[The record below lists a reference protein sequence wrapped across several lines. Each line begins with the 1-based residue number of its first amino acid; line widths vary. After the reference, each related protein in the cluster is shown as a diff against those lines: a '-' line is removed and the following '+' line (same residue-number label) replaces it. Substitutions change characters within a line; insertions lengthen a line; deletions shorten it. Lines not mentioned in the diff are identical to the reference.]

1 MDLKETTDKVIKY
14 KLKYSAQE
22 LEDKLD
28 KVDQEYSLEEKEKL
42 NGLKNYDDSQIKSDV
57 NTLTENKLD
66 KNQGTEN
73 SGKVL
78 GTNANGEVIPLNG
91 YGFEYDEETKML
103 KYGTDPTSNLNQ
115 GISLDDTL
123 SKRGYAA
130 DAGAVGKL
138 KEDLSDMLSGSETSA
153 IAHYDETFS
162 GQIAGN
168 VYKSGTIAIPK
179 GNTIKSVRFYS
190 RSATPSTQ
198 GYMYMLDSED
208 TIVDKI
214 EITPSQAGW
223 NELAIGKSYSVDVYI
238 ALSGETVG
246 LSYSNTSKTNYYSNG
261 LFEAQSSER
270 TKGVGETISFAHN
283 VEGRYY
289 EFGFEITYGYDGIN
303 NQFNDVNNRIDEK
316 EDASIINPSN
326 YIMPLVVKTEG
337 SYTLIGRWFDHM
349 LDTDR
354 FKNCCNCGGQ
364 SIMFKVKGATTITA
378 NFGQVSRYPDNPNY
392 LMENEPYMAYSVD
405 GSSFIRVQ
413 LDTTD
418 GNTII
423 VPDTNEHF
431 VWIVIDGMDMVTK
444 NGTNRDSGWI
454 GVYIKSIT
462 TNGTMYAV
470 EPKNKQILFVGDSM
484 VEGINTLGTDSKAPS
499 NSAVNEF
506 SFKTAQR
513 LNAIPL
519 LNGYGGTTTWS
530 GVNWVRYSFG
540 TTDTNVTTME
550 PDLIVIEYG
559 HNDNTL
565 INNGTYTVAQFI
577 AKYEELISILRGMY
591 TGTPIFC
598 VVPFHQYLVEA
609 VTEVVESTDC
619 CYLIETADY
628 DATYSD
634 GTHPNASGATA
645 IAEKMSAD
653 IINVM
658 GKEYFI

>member
-499 NSAVNEF
+499 NSA
-506 SFKTAQR
+506 
-513 LNAIPL
+513 
-519 LNGYGGTTTWS
+519 
-530 GVNWVRYSFG
+530 
-540 TTDTNVTTME
+540 
-550 PDLIVIEYG
+550 
-559 HNDNTL
+559 
-565 INNGTYTVAQFI
+565 
-577 AKYEELISILRGMY
+577 
-591 TGTPIFC
+591 
-598 VVPFHQYLVEA
+598 
-609 VTEVVESTDC
+609 C
-619 CYLIETADY
+619 C
-628 DATYSD
+628 
-634 GTHPNASGATA
+634 
-645 IAEKMSAD
+645 
-653 IINVM
+653 
-658 GKEYFI
+658 